1 MKINLIKL
9 INKSNNNYKLLNK
22 ILMINNNTPV
32 LHIMSSTGIPFAQL
46 NSAAGTNIN
55 LQSKQLNNNH
65 QWNII
70 IYNYNKNNELNNII
84 NNNIVI
90 QLLYKIINI
99 INGNKLFISK
109 PLFKHNI
116 NSVVIKFYYY
126 NIDITPAPGGAGIP
140 FAQQSIA
147 KLCCGD

>member
-22 ILMINNNTPV
+22 ILMINNN
-32 LHIMSSTGIPFAQL
+32 
-46 NSAAGTNIN
+46 NNIN